1 MRHEVISFF
10 QLLHKMALL
19 LFYQVKDTLNIHC
32 KKQICKIYGKKL
44 AAVVA
49 GILP

>member
-19 LFYQVKDTLNIHC
+19 LFLPSEGYIKHTL
-32 KKQICKIYGKKL
+32 
-44 AAVVA
+44 
-49 GILP
+49 